1 MEALP
6 MEVNQTRFPDCNS
19 TKDQKSTPVRGDHPG
34 SRSTKR
40 HSDKLAYPLDHETM
54 NIKKEKPAKLKQIS
68 QVHPTFPSHGEQL
81 SLRAHTAFSG
91 LEMFR
96 LIAFQVFSSDVTMG

>member
-1 MEALP
+1 MRRGAVFKGGGEGEPGDPAG
-6 MEVNQTRFPDCNS
+6 
-19 TKDQKSTPVRGDHPG
+19 PVA
-34 SRSTKR
+34 SVW
-40 HSDKLAYPLDHETM
+40 DHETM